1 MLENYFNYKKHKTDF
16 KTEVI
21 AGTTT
26 FLTMAYI
33 MFLNPFILS
42 GEFAGPEK
50 GFFDFGAVYTA
61 TILATALACFIMA
74 FYGKTWPIG
83 LAPGMGINA
92 FVAFGVCA
100 GMGYT
105 PQEALGAVL
114 VAGVLFLIISL
125 TPIRAWLI
133 NSIPK
138 SLKLGIGAG
147 IGLFLA
153 IIGLQ
158 IMEVV
163 VDDPVT
169 LVKLGDLSNPLVLL
183 GCATFI
189 AIVVLEKMN
198 VKGNIIIG
206 ILVFS
211 IIAWTAG
218 LANFNGIASSPPPMT
233 YLFEFD
239 LSAALTAGMST
250 VIFTLLFIDF
260 FDTAGTLTS
269 VANVAGKV
277 DKQGKVQDINKAMLS
292 DSVGTV
298 AGAMMGT
305 TTVTSY
311 VESGAGVK
319 AGGKTGM
326 TSLVIGLLFLACIF
340 FAPLATSL
348 PKQID
353 GAALL
358 FVSVLFV
365 RNITDIEWDDIGES
379 APAILAMIA
388 MPLTYSISNGIASSP
403 PPMTY
408 LFEFD
413 LSAAMTAGM
422 STVIFT
428 LLFIDFFDTAG
439 TLTSVANV
447 AGKVGKDGKVQD
459 INKAMLSDSV
469 GTVAGAM
476 MGTTTVTSYV
486 ESGAGVK
493 AGGKTG
499 MTSLVIGLLFL
510 ACIFFAPLATSL
522 PKQIDGAALL
532 FVSVLFI
539 RNITDI
545 EWDDIAESA
554 PAILAMIAMPLTYSI
569 SNGIALA
576 FVSYALIKLF
586 TGKFSSTS
594 PAIWVIAIL
603 SVISFVVA

>member
-1 MLENYFNYKKHKTDF
+1 MLEKYFDYKKHKTNF

-21 AGTTT
+21 AGVTT

-50 GFFDFGAVYTA
+50 GFFDFGAVFTA
-61 TILATALACFIMA
+61 TILATAIACFIMA

-92 FVAFGVCA
+92 FVAFGVVA

-105 PQEALGAVL
+105 PQAALGAVL
-114 VAGVLFLIISL
+114 VAGVLFLLISL

-153 IIGLQ
+153 IIGLE
-158 IMEVV
+158 IMGVV
-163 VDDPVT
+163 GDHPVT
-169 LVKLGDLSNPLVLL
+169 LVTIGDIKNPLVILACL
-183 GCATFI
+183 AFVVMI
-189 AIVVLEKMN
+189 VLEKMK

-211 IIAWTAG
+211 VIAWATG
-218 LANFNGIASSPPPMT
+218 LAKFNGVVGTIPPMT
-233 YLFEFD
+233 YLFAFD
-239 LSAALTAGMST
+239 LTAAFTAGMST

-277 DKQGKVQDINKAMLS
+277 DKQGKVKDINKAMLS

-298 AGAMMGT
+298 AGALMGT
-305 TTVTSY
+305 TTITSY
-311 VESGAGVK
+311 VDSGAGVK
-319 AGGKTGM
+319 AGGRTGM
-326 TSLVIGLLFLACIF
+326 TSLVIGVLFLACLF

-348 PKQID
+348 PKEID

-358 FVSVLFV
+358 YVAILFV
-365 RNITDIEWDDIGES
+365 RNIT
-379 APAILAMIA
+379 
-388 MPLTYSISNGIASSP
+388 N
-403 PPMTY
+403 
-408 LFEFD
+408 
-413 LSAAMTAGM
+413 
-422 STVIFT
+422 
-428 LLFIDFFDTAG
+428 
-439 TLTSVANV
+439 
-447 AGKVGKDGKVQD
+447 
-459 INKAMLSDSV
+459 
-469 GTVAGAM
+469 
-476 MGTTTVTSYV
+476 
-486 ESGAGVK
+486 
-493 AGGKTG
+493 
-499 MTSLVIGLLFL
+499 
-510 ACIFFAPLATSL
+510 
-522 PKQIDGAALL
+522 
-532 FVSVLFI
+532 
-539 RNITDI
+539 I
-545 EWDDIAESA
+545 EWDDIAEAA
-554 PAILAMIAMPLTYSI
+554 PAVVAMITMPLTYSI

-594 PAIWVIAIL
+594 PAIFIIAIL
-603 SVISFVVA
+603 SVISFAVA